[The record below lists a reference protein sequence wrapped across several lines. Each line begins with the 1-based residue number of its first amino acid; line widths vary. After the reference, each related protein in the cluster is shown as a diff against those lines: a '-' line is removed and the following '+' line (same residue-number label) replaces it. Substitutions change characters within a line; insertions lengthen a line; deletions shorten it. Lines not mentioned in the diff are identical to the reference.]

1 MDQLELYEHF
11 PEEYSFLTLFQ
22 NLSTLW
28 LLSIQVASFT
38 GEKQAVAKYNESLT
52 KAYKSGVHEGLAAGL
67 GFGAFTFVAFS
78 SYSLAIWFGGKMIL
92 EKGYK
97 GGDVINVIFCVMI
110 GSM

>member
-1 MDQLELYEHF
+1 MQ
-11 PEEYSFLTLFQ
+11 
-22 NLSTLW
+22 
-28 LLSIQVASFT
+28 
-38 GEKQAVAKYNESLT
+38 
-52 KAYKSGVHEGLAAGL
+52 EGLAAGF

-78 SYSLAIWFGGKMIL
+78 SYSLAVWFGGKMIL